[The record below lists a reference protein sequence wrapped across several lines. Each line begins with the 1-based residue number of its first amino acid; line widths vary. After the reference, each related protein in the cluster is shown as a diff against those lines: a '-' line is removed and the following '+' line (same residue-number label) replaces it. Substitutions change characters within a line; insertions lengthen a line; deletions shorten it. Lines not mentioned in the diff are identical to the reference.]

1 MSVDVDTA
9 NLTPRWCV
17 AHTQP
22 HAEAKATA
30 HLQRQGFEIYFPR
43 YLRRR
48 RHARKIETVAAPL
61 FPRYVFIAVDAAAQR
76 WRSICSTVG
85 VARLVCNGEKPTVVS
100 ADVLKALRSREDASG
115 FIKLESRPAFQ
126 PGDKVRVLDGAF
138 SSCLGLFEGMAER
151 ERIAILLDL
160 LGRKVRVV
168 LDTDLVTAA

>member
-1 MSVDVDTA
+1 MTIH
-9 NLTPRWCV
+9 LEMRWFV

-22 HAEAKATA
+22 HAEAKAA
-30 HLQRQGFEIYFPR
+30 SHLKRQGFEIYVPR
-43 YLRRR
+43 YLKRR

-61 FPRYVFIAVDAAAQR
+61 FPRYLFVAFDMSVQR

-85 VARLVCNGEKPTVVS
+85 VSRLVCNGDDPTAVPEGIVE
-100 ADVLKALRSREDASG
+100 ALKNREDADG
-115 FIKLESRPAFQ
+115 FVKLAYRCAFS
-126 PGDKVRVLDGAF
+126 PGDKIRVLDGAF

-168 LDTDLVTAA
+168 LDAELVVAA